1 LLSGSI
7 ATGGNLEDV
16 LLKKRL
22 VACTDPVAVDAYL
35 AKAIWNL
42 EFESLPYL
50 QIAAKRG
57 LGTYDF
63 QKLRTQIKSSS

>member
-1 LLSGSI
+1 M
-7 ATGGNLEDV
+7 
-16 LLKKRL
+16 KML
-22 VACTDPVAVDAYL
+22 VASTDPVAVDAYL